1 MERRDCVICSLDDE
15 LGGSSTYMEDV
26 PLVLLLC
33 SFLSTGRFYTS
44 IVRLVT
50 LTEEFLAR
58 SQDLYGQSR
67 RRQSS
72 HFIGFIYPFFG
83 FYHLVLGCM

>member
-1 MERRDCVICSLDDE
+1 MICSLDDE

-33 SFLSTGRFYTS
+33 SLLSAGRFYTS

-50 LTEEFLAR
+50 STEEFLAR